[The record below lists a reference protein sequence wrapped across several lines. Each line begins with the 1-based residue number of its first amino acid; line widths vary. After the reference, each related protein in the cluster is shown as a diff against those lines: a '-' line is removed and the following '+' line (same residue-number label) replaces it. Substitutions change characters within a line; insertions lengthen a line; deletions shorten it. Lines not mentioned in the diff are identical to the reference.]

1 MFKLSKTVSQ
11 IIHLLETSPDS
22 FYVRYDGLLDYGL
35 LKYDDGILPC
45 EVSKIRLVLNLSN
58 GELVEP
64 NVKFNMYNRW
74 CLSRAVRK
82 WKMEVELL

>member
-22 FYVRYDGLLDYGL
+22 FYFRYDELLDVGLLE
-35 LKYDDGILPC
+35 YDDGTLPY

-58 GELVEP
+58 GRLVEP
-64 NVKFNMYNRW
+64 YIKFNMYVDIIF
-74 CLSRAVRK
+74 L
-82 WKMEVELL
+82 